1 MRLIS
6 YLLTGYLQ
14 LLLTDIGSY
23 AESLARAVT
32 NQEVYH
38 RIVIQDEVGQS
49 SEHSVEIPEVVQGR
63 GDEPEQ
69 NRREQESPDQAGAE

>member
-6 YLLTGYLQ
+6 YLLIGYLQ

-23 AESLARAVT
+23 AQSLARAVT
-32 NQEVYH
+32 DQEVYH
-38 RIVIQDEVGQS
+38 RIIVQDEVGQP
-49 SEHSVEIPEVVQGR
+49 SEHSLEIPEVVQGR

-69 NRREQESPDQAGAE
+69 DR